1 VIDGFRQLELEINRN
16 LDEEVENLLRLV
28 DGDEVPPEF
37 RQRVEEYYRSLA
49 NRREPD

>member
-1 VIDGFRQLELEINRN
+1 MAFASWNWRSTEL